1 MRASAKPLL
10 IIVVLTAAIVSSLPS
25 ASAAKPGAN
34 PALGPVRT
42 VLPLTPPAQPEGIVL
57 DRQGNMYLS
66 MVFTGDIWKITPD
79 GTQTVL
85 AHLKSDPGGA
95 TVAMAIDAPGNLYVA
110 HASHSPGS
118 ATADTHGLWKITPD
132 GTKILLG
139 AIPDV
144 TGTPN
149 QVVLGQRGNIYVSD
163 SQLGVIWRVDR
174 DGQVTKW
181 LDDPLLKPRL
191 PGDNPC
197 NHTALGDFP
206 VGVNGLAFAPG
217 GTLYAA
223 NEDRGV
229 IVTIDI
235 DPRTGAPGTPQVF
248 LQSCTD
254 LVGLD
259 QIAFDTKGNLYAA
272 LNTPNKLIRIT
283 PDKQVEVLATAAD
296 GLAFP
301 ANIAFGTGHRAY
313 GTDSGNRRELYITN
327 IALLGGSPSVQVVDV
342 GIPGRPLP

>member
-1 MRASAKPLL
+1 MRASVFVAVM
-10 IIVVLTAAIVSSLPS
+10 VVTAAVIAPTLHSV
-25 ASAAKPGAN
+25 SAARAN
-34 PALGPVRT
+34 PAPGPVRT
-42 VLPLTPPAQPEGIVL
+42 VLPLTPPAQPEGIVI
-57 DRQGNMYLS
+57 DRQGNIYLS
-66 MVFTGDIWKITPD
+66 MVFTSEIWKITPD
-79 GTQTVL
+79 GAQSVL
-85 AHLKSDPGGA
+85 ARLRSDPGGA
-95 TVAMAIDAPGNLYVA
+95 TVAMAIDAAGNLYVA

-149 QVVLGQRGNIYVSD
+149 QVVLGKRGNIYVSD

-174 DGQVTKW
+174 NGEVTKW
-181 LDDPLLKPRL
+181 LDHPLLYPRL

-229 IVTIDI
+229 IVTIEI
-235 DPRTGAPGTPQVF
+235 DPRTGAPSTPQIF
-248 LQSCTD
+248 LQSCED

-259 QIAFDTKGNLYAA
+259 QIAFDIKGNLYAA
-272 LNTPNKLIRIT
+272 LNTQNKLVRIT

-327 IALLGGSPSVQVVDV
+327 IGLLGGSPSVQVVDV